1 MTQVVIENPVLNS
14 PYEEPSRHFYFDEDG
29 ITDKVVSSRRL
40 SSYFIPIAKPK
51 KKGKQLELD
60 TEWTKDRIEENK
72 FINDVRHIVSKW
84 RVGNY
89 DGVTST
95 TRQLLE
101 YWRRPE
107 RDKRLYFC
115 QIEAVETAIYL
126 TEVADRKDGAWI
138 LRDLKL
144 ANQDTNPLLE
154 RIAFKM
160 ATGSGK
166 TVVMAMLIAWQ
177 ALNKLARPLDSRFS
191 DSFLIITPGI
201 TIRDRLR
208 VLLPNDPDNYY
219 RKLDVVPEVLREQLT
234 RAKIIITNFH
244 TFLLREKVAVGKLT
258 KQVLGNG
265 GTSAFTETPDEMV
278 RRVCRGFGAK
288 KNVLVIND
296 EAHHC
301 YRSKPEP
308 EPVKLVGDER
318 KEAKKRDEEA
328 RIWINGLEAV
338 KRKIGVRAVYD
349 LSATPFFLRG
359 SGYPEGTLFPWV
371 VSDFSLIDAIE
382 AGIVK
387 VPRVPVADN
396 SMTGEQPTYRD
407 LWYRIREHLPKKG
420 RGTEALAGEPK
431 LPAELEGAL
440 ESLYNNYKQYFK
452 LWEDNT
458 EARLRGQT
466 PPVFIV
472 VCNNTSVSKL
482 VFDYISGWEKTLAD
496 GSAVLVPGKL
506 GLFSNVEGSRWL
518 PRPNTILVDSEQ
530 LESGEAMSDEF
541 RKIARTEIDEF
552 KEEYR
557 SRFPE
562 RDVNKISEEDLL
574 REVMN
579 TVGKPG
585 KLGEQIKCVVSVS
598 MLTEG
603 WDANTVTHILGI
615 RAFGTQLLCEQVVGR
630 GLRRTN
636 WALNSEG
643 HFEPEYAEVYGVPFS
658 FIPTSGSAKPTPPK
672 PVTRVRALDERA
684 ALEMRFPRLQGYRY
698 DLPPE
703 KLAARFTRDS
713 RFVLSTADVPT
724 ETYNAPIVGESST
737 HTLADLQNRREQ
749 EVDFRVA
756 QCLLEN
762 FFRDDQGNLKP
773 WLFPQLLAITKQWR
787 QQCLTLK
794 DDTFP
799 QMLLW
804 IQFALEAANRIY
816 RSIVDATAGERV
828 LKPILYPYDTEGSTS
843 VVDFDT
849 SRAVYATREDRCHI
863 SHVVAD
869 TDSWEQ
875 KMAQT
880 LESMDQVASYF
891 KNHNVGFTIPY
902 TLNGQERNYVP
913 DFVLK
918 LRTSAGEV
926 NLIVEVTGEKRTDK
940 EAKVATARSL
950 WVPAVNNHGGFGRWG
965 FAEITDPWD
974 AKSSILAAA
983 NATAV
988 VEVA

>member
-1 MTQVVIENPVLNS
+1 MAQVVIENPVLNS
-14 PYEEPSRHFYFDEDG
+14 PYEEPSRHFYFDEEG
-29 ITDKVVSSRRL
+29 ITDKVVASRRL

-84 RVGNY
+84 RLSNY

-107 RDKRLYFC
+107 RDKRLYYC
-115 QIEAVETAIYL
+115 QIEAMETAIYL
-126 TEVADRKDGAWI
+126 AEVADRQDGSWI

-144 ANQDTNPLLE
+144 ANQDTNPLLA

-177 ALNKLARPLDSRFS
+177 ALNKLARPQDNRFS
-191 DSFLIITPGI
+191 DSFLIVTPGI

-219 RKLDVVPEVLREQLT
+219 RKLDVVPEILREQLT
-234 RAKIIITNFH
+234 RSKIIITNFH

-301 YRSKPEP
+301 YRGKPEP

-318 KEAKKRDEEA
+318 KEVEKRDQEA

-338 KRKIGVRAVYD
+338 KRKLGVRAVYD

-472 VCNNTSVSKL
+472 VCNNTNVSKL

-496 GSAVLVPGKL
+496 GS
-506 GLFSNVEGSRWL
+506 
-518 PRPNTILVDSEQ
+518 
-530 LESGEAMSDEF
+530 
-541 RKIARTEIDEF
+541 
-552 KEEYR
+552 
-557 SRFPE
+557 
-562 RDVNKISEEDLL
+562 
-574 REVMN
+574 
-579 TVGKPG
+579 
-585 KLGEQIKCVVSVS
+585 
-598 MLTEG
+598 
-603 WDANTVTHILGI
+603 
-615 RAFGTQLLCEQVVGR
+615 R
-630 GLRRTN
+630 G
-636 WALNSEG
+636 
-643 HFEPEYAEVYGVPFS
+643 
-658 FIPTSGSAKPTPPK
+658 PT
-672 PVTRVRALDERA
+672 
-684 ALEMRFPRLQGYRY
+684 
-698 DLPPE
+698 
-703 KLAARFTRDS
+703 
-713 RFVLSTADVPT
+713 LS
-724 ETYNAPIVGESST
+724 S
-737 HTLADLQNRREQ
+737 
-749 EVDFRVA
+749 
-756 QCLLEN
+756 
-762 FFRDDQGNLKP
+762 
-773 WLFPQLLAITKQWR
+773 
-787 QQCLTLK
+787 
-794 DDTFP
+794 
-799 QMLLW
+799 
-804 IQFALEAANRIY
+804 
-816 RSIVDATAGERV
+816 
-828 LKPILYPYDTEGSTS
+828 
-843 VVDFDT
+843 
-849 SRAVYATREDRCHI
+849 
-863 SHVVAD
+863 
-869 TDSWEQ
+869 
-875 KMAQT
+875 
-880 LESMDQVASYF
+880 
-891 KNHNVGFTIPY
+891 
-902 TLNGQERNYVP
+902 
-913 DFVLK
+913 
-918 LRTSAGEV
+918 
-926 NLIVEVTGEKRTDK
+926 
-940 EAKVATARSL
+940 
-950 WVPAVNNHGGFGRWG
+950 
-965 FAEITDPWD
+965 
-974 AKSSILAAA
+974 
-983 NATAV
+983 
-988 VEVA
+988 